1 MEPLKDLNAALR
13 YVEDNLREEI
23 NFQDISR
30 IAQMWESLD
39 ERNIQQLK
47 VLSNLE
53 PGGLIQASINFD
65 EGRME
70 EKGCLDHY
78 IGIATTQGCPE
89 VFAELKVQTGTWAV
103 FTSVGPFPDTL
114 QTTWGRIYAEWLP
127 SSKYEVVPG
136 PEILW
141 TDTKDTASPDFHSE
155 IWLPVRKRA

>member
-89 VFAELKVQTGTWAV
+89 VFAELKVQTGIGQYLLALV
-103 FTSVGPFPDTL
+103 PFPIPYRPPGDEFMLSGCLHLSTKWCL
-114 QTTWGRIYAEWLP
+114 DQKFCGLILKTQLP
-127 SSKYEVVPG
+127 PISIVKFGYQ
-136 PEILW
+136 
-141 TDTKDTASPDFHSE
+141 
-155 IWLPVRKRA
+155 